1 MLIMALDGSPRKQWN
16 TSTVLQAALDG
27 AAASGQDVRTELVH
41 LYGYSFKG
49 CVECFECKRIG
60 GPSYGKCAV
69 KDGIADLLQKTLHAD
84 ALLFGSPI
92 YFSDITGVL
101 RCFMERLLFA
111 SFVYDSNYSSLA
123 PKKIPLGFIYTMNVT
138 APLMEEM
145 GYRQRLGT
153 LENFAGRIFGHKP
166 RTLYVNNTLQFKDYS
181 KYMAPIFSEKDK
193 LAYREAHFPEDCQK
207 AGELGALLL
216 KDAQAGQ

>member
-1 MLIMALDGSPRKQWN
+1 MLIMALDGSPRKKWN

-27 AAASGQDVRTELVH
+27 AAAAGSEIQTELIP
-41 LYGYSFKG
+41 LYEYSFKG

-60 GPSYGKCAV
+60 GASYGKCAV
-69 KDGIADLLQKTLHAD
+69 KDGIHDLLQKTMHAD

-111 SFVYDSNYSSLA
+111 AFVYDSAYSSLA

-138 APLMEEM
+138 ASLMEEM
-145 GYRQRLGT
+145 GYPKRLGV

-166 RTLYVNNTLQFKDYS
+166 KTLYVNNTVQFRDYS

-193 LAYREAHFPEDCQK
+193 LAYREAHFPEDCRK
-207 AGELGALLL
+207 AGELGASLVR
-216 KDAQAGQ
+216 DAQAAP